1 MSENHSAIGTIEDN
15 RKSTKRIVT
24 SAIEGMSVSEVRK
37 CLDLMR
43 KQWRE
48 KDETTPFYICETFND
63 NITMDKFAFQ
73 FVMGHHFKRHNKQM
87 LKSDK
92 TDVRRNHKA
101 RASSGGDDCSAD
113 GGDGD
118 H

>member
-1 MSENHSAIGTIEDN
+1 
-15 RKSTKRIVT
+15 
-24 SAIEGMSVSEVRK
+24 
-37 CLDLMR
+37 
-43 KQWRE
+43 
-48 KDETTPFYICETFND
+48 
-63 NITMDKFAFQ
+63 
-73 FVMGHHFKRHNKQM
+73 M